1 MMNNTISTINNKPTL
16 QDSDRDRQ
24 NLTKRLMLADLHDR
38 FEGKKESSYSGLEEK
53 ARKRKEQ

>member
-1 MMNNTISTINNKPTL
+1 
-16 QDSDRDRQ
+16 
-24 NLTKRLMLADLHDR
+24 LMLADLHDR